1 MTVRFMVIDG
11 QGGKMGKLLIEQ
23 LKEMGFPVPIL
34 AVGTNSIATSAML
47 KSGAD
52 FGATGE
58 NAVGHNS
65 KTAQVIAGPLGI
77 LVANALFGE
86 VTPAMAQAVGESPA
100 RRILIP
106 INKCNTHI
114 VGTDSITISQAVH
127 LAAQEIVSFF
137 APQDMSENIQRI

>member
-1 MTVRFMVIDG
+1 MRIRFMVIDG

-23 LKEMGFPVPIL
+23 LKEMGFSIPIL

-47 KSGAD
+47 KAGAD

-58 NAVGHNS
+58 NAVVYNS
-65 KTAQVIAGPLGI
+65 KTAEIIAGPLGI

-86 VTPAMAQAVGESPA
+86 VTPAMAQAVGESSA

-106 INKCNTHI
+106 ISKCNTHV
-114 VGTDSITISQAVH
+114 VGTDSVTVSQAVR

-137 APQDMSENIQRI
+137 ALQEAPDSSQRI